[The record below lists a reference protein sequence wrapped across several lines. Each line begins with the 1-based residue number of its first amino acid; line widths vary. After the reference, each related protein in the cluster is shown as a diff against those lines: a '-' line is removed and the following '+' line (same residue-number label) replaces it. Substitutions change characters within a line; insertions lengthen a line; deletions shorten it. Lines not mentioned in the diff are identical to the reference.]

1 VSDRPAIW
9 FPLALLAVLA
19 LLTTWLDFQVRNSI
33 TERAIRGRHDP
44 DTLLHNF
51 VTRQTSAKGAL
62 ELTLRAR
69 QLRHYMDDD
78 SSALDLPVVEQLGAK
93 GDTLTVRS
101 ERGTASGDRSQVEFF
116 DRVVLKQGGTVKEP
130 YTLETSYLKVLTES
144 QRASTDR
151 DVRIINART
160 QITGHGLDFDFK
172 ARTLTLRSNV
182 RVTYLPPRKHAAPT
196 PAPTKTVR
204 RAAARAAR

>member
-1 VSDRPAIW
+1 MSDRPAIW

-101 ERGTASGDRSQVEFF
+101 ERG
-116 DRVVLKQGGTVKEP
+116 KQGGTVKEP

-196 PAPTKTVR
+196 PAPAKTVR